1 MTIKIN
7 HNDDDSAHTGC
18 CSSPDANQLVK
29 PPSTGLPST
38 HFTVVSWSSSSSK
51 LPLKLQL
58 RFDELLQLMENF
70 QLIVFAHI
78 DILCDADPDV
88 NVIVSGKVIKVP
100 ADEQIV
106 YFALV

>member
-1 MTIKIN
+1 MK
-7 HNDDDSAHTGC
+7 
-18 CSSPDANQLVK
+18 K
-29 PPSTGLPST
+29 
-38 HFTVVSWSSSSSK
+38 
-51 LPLKLQL
+51 
-58 RFDELLQLMENF
+58 F

-106 YFALV
+106 YFALVWLILDC